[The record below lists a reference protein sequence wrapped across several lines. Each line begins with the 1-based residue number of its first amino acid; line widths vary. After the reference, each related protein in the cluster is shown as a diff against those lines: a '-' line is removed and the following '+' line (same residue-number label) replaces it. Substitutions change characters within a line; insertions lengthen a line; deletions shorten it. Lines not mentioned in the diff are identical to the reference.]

1 METFHINREIAHLI
15 VLQRIELAGKFLNRL
30 RKLFGRYIFTNF
42 FSKYLINVNYI
53 GRKYHELMRTE
64 YLLLEKYLINKE
76 NFLCIGAGVGGLEVI
91 INISNER
98 NFTFIEKDYVSKKIK
113 YGWDNYNKEAYNSL
127 KYLDLFLKLN
137 NLKKEKYRL
146 INFDKDEFPIDKF
159 DVVISLYSLDF
170 HYDFEIYKN
179 YLMQVSN
186 KNTVIIFDTIR
197 PSYFFKIFEKV
208 EILKEEIKTV
218 HKSKR
223 IACSGFKYL

>member
-1 METFHINREIAHLI
+1 MEAFHINREIAHLI

-42 FSKYLINVNYI
+42 FSKYLINVNHI
-53 GRKYHELMRTE
+53 ARKYYELMKTE
-64 YLLLEKYLINKE
+64 HLLLEKYLINKQ
-76 NFLCIGAGVGGLEVI
+76 NFLSIGAGVGGLEVI
-91 INISNER
+91 INIFNER

-113 YGWDNYNKEAYNSL
+113 YGWDNSNKEAYNNL

-179 YLMQVSN
+179 YLMKVSN

-197 PSYFFKIFEKV
+197 HNYFFKIFEKV
-208 EILKEEIKTV
+208 EILKEETKTV